1 MRNKLQVF
9 YGPGAAAIVWCLR
22 RESLNAGIV
31 TEWTYNVAG
40 NEMNANRAACIEKSN
55 APGVGV
61 GAGVG
66 KKEIIAF

>member
-1 MRNKLQVF
+1 MDQEQQRL
-9 YGPGAAAIVWCLR
+9 YGVSPKG

-40 NEMNANRAACIEKSN
+40 NEMNANRAACIGKSN